1 MKIGN
6 PLDRDTN
13 HGPQNHEAHLR
24 KLVEWFKDLSA
35 RKSVAKCLS
44 CIQRPENQGTKDV
57 TPVQVQR
64 KKGADVSAQTTKRR
78 ERREGRETIS
88 STF

>member
-1 MKIGN
+1 MW
-6 PLDRDTN
+6 
-13 HGPQNHEAHLR
+13 
-24 KLVEWFKDLSA
+24 V
-35 RKSVAKCLS
+35 
-44 CIQRPENQGTKDV
+44 QRPENQGTKDV